1 VSISLTE
8 NDTDFFNIML
18 YIYTHTH
25 IKIGFLVFCIN
36 TVSHVP
42 NYIAVSICVNIV

>member
-1 VSISLTE
+1 MISALFD
-8 NDTDFFNIML
+8 NNI
-18 YIYTHTH
+18 YIYIYIHTHTHTH

-36 TVSHVP
+36 TLSHVP